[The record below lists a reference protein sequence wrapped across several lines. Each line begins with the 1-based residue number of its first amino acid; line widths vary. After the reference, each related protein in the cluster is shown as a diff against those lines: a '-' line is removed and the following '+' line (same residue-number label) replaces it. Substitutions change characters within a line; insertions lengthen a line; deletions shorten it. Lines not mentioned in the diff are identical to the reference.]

1 MNRLPLVCL
10 LVLLACAPTALAQKP
25 NGAQKHAPRSVF
37 NDIQQGIASGNVSL
51 FSPSFHSQVHV
62 TLRGGE
68 SGLFS
73 ANQAYYLLLNYFRE
87 RKTAGFVFT
96 TFGDPGTNP
105 YATGGIVFIAR
116 GVRENAQVYAALAN
130 NGDRWVIT
138 HINIY

>member
-10 LVLLACAPTALAQKP
+10 LALLSCASAAHAQKP
-25 NGAQKHAPRSVF
+25 NGTQKHGPLSVF
-37 NDIQQGIASGNVSL
+37 NEVQQGIASGNVSL
-51 FSPSFHSQVHV
+51 LTPHFHSQVHV

-73 ANQAYYLLLNYFRE
+73 ANQSYYLLLNYFRA
-87 RKTAGFVFT
+87 RKSAGFVFT
-96 TFGDPGTNP
+96 TYGDSGSNP
-105 YATGGIVFIAR
+105 YATGGVLFNVR
-116 GVRENAQVYAALAN
+116 GARENAQVYVALTN